1 MNFLQR
7 IKDGAGRATEKA
19 QHAVEINKINS
30 QIANIKH
37 EMSVNYTE
45 MGRIFYEGYRAQDM
59 SLAEEKMM
67 ELSAE
72 CDVLQDEIDELREKI
87 SLLRNERVCACG
99 HVSDLEANF
108 CPKCG
113 RALTGSEKVSHV
125 SFTQAKPEAAA
136 TSADDEPEVEEKE
149 EDFFK
154 ELLLSEE
161 EIPPAD
167 YDLGDF
173 LPEEKEEF
181 DAEWERRR
189 QEEIQRESERQQELD
204 ERIRYWKENNQHQGK
219 VESELPRETVK
230 CQICAA
236 ELPKG
241 SKWCPHCGAE
251 QI

>member
-19 QHAVEINKINS
+19 QHAVEINKLNS

-59 SLAEEKMM
+59 SIAEQKMM
-67 ELSAE
+67 ELSEA
-72 CDVLQDEIDELREKI
+72 CDELQEEINELREKI
-87 SLLRNERVCACG
+87 ALLKNERVCACG
-99 HVSDLEANF
+99 HVSDLDANF

-113 RALTGSEKVSHV
+113 RPLTAANAE
-125 SFTQAKPEAAA
+125 TYTPPAKPEAAA
-136 TSADDEPEVEEKE
+136 AEEVVVEEEKE
-149 EDFFK
+149 ELFPDLMLDND
-154 ELLLSEE
+154 ELPLDED
-161 EIPPAD
+161 D
-167 YDLGDF
+167 YDLKDF

-189 QEEIQRESERQQELD
+189 QEELQRERERQQELD
-204 ERIRYWKENNQHQGK
+204 ERIRYWKENNEHMDEPVK
-219 VESELPRETVK
+219 AEVPRESVK
-230 CQICAA
+230 CQICAS

>member
-19 QHAVEINKINS
+19 QHAVEINKLNS

-59 SLAEEKMM
+59 SIAEQKMM
-67 ELSAE
+67 ELSEA
-72 CDVLQDEIDELREKI
+72 CDELQDEINEIREKI
-87 SLLRNERVCACG
+87 ALLKNERVCVCG
-99 HVSDLEANF
+99 HVSDLDANF

-113 RALTGSEKVSHV
+113 RSLTGDQAVTHSAA
-125 SFTQAKPEAAA
+125 AKPEAAA
-136 TSADDEPEVEEKE
+136 AEELDETEEKE
-149 EDFFK
+149 ELFPDLLLTED
-154 ELLLSEE
+154 ELLPDED
-161 EIPPAD
+161 D
-167 YDLGDF
+167 YDLKDF

-181 DAEWERRR
+181 DLEWQRRR
-189 QEEIQRESERQQELD
+189 EEELQRERERQQELD
-204 ERIRYWKENNQHQGK
+204 ERIRYWKENN
-219 VESELPRETVK
+219 ESLDEPVQTEVPRDIVK
-230 CQICAA
+230 CQICAS

>member
-37 EMSVNYTE
+37 DMSVNYTE

-59 SLAEEKMM
+59 SLAEERMM

-72 CDVLQDEIDELREKI
+72 CDTLQDEIDELHEQI
-87 SLLRNERVCACG
+87 ALLKNERVCVCG
-99 HVSDLEANF
+99 HVSDLDANF

-113 RALTGSEKVSHV
+113 CALTGVEKSAPVSHA
-125 SFTQAKPEAAA
+125 QAKPEAAA
-136 TSADDEPEVEEKE
+136 TFADEEIRE
-149 EDFFK
+149 EEEEEFFPD
-154 ELLLSEE
+154 LLLSEE
-161 EIPPAD
+161 EIATED

-189 QEEIQRESERQQELD
+189 QEEMQRESERQQELD
-204 ERIRYWKENNQHQGK
+204 ERIRYWKENNQHQGTM
-219 VESELPRETVK
+219 EAELPRETVK
-230 CQICAA
+230 CQICAG